1 MDIILS
7 ALALTLGLTAV
18 WLATTAGQKID
29 KQGDQLLQGIR
40 NEQRMEIDELKDRI
54 DTIHT
59 KSDRMLDRI
68 NSSNS
73 DQKS

>member
-7 ALALTLGLTAV
+7 ALALILGLTAV

-68 NSSNS
+68 NSHNS
-73 DQKS
+73 DQ